1 MAGTGD
7 AWLGRVVAGRYQ
19 VTGTLGSGGMGT
31 VYEAEQLGL
40 ERYVALKVL
49 HPHVAKTPGAIVRF
63 QREAQLMA
71 RLKHPGAVHLF
82 DHGTD
87 GEVLYLAM
95 ERVFGIPLDEV
106 LETYGLLEV
115 KAAVELAAQVLEVL
129 DAAHG
134 LGMVHRDLKP
144 SNLMLVGELSAPTV
158 KVLDFGLA
166 ALVQPEE
173 QARLTGSGQV
183 LGTPAYMSPEH
194 CRGELPD
201 GRADLYSVGCLLHE
215 LLVGQPPFGGSPA
228 VEVMSGHLYRPPP
241 PVRQLRPERGIPEAL
256 ETLVLACLSKAKAQR
271 PANARELAARLRES
285 LAPPP
290 LRGEG
295 KKQERTQPPPAP
307 PTALPPELLAR
318 PVALIEPDGPANPH
332 GVGTALAVA
341 GYRVVPCRE
350 DGSLEGMSALVVVPR
365 SDGTQEEALALAS
378 TLATRPHAPPV
389 LLCGSGEDFTLM
401 SRAVASG
408 VYDYVPLPLDPTDLA
423 RKVGRALR
431 SRR

>member
-1 MAGTGD
+1 MAGD
-7 AWLGRVVAGRYQ
+7 AWSGRVVAGRYQ
-19 VTGTLGSGGMGT
+19 VTGTLGHGGMGT

-49 HPHVAKTPGAIVRF
+49 HPHVAKTPGAIARF

-82 DHGTD
+82 DHGAD
-87 GEVLYLAM
+87 GEDLYLAM
-95 ERVFGIPLDEV
+95 ERVFGLPLDEV

-115 KAAVELAAQVLEVL
+115 KAAVDIAAQVLDVL
-129 DAAHG
+129 EAAHG

-144 SNLMLVGELSAPTV
+144 SNVMLVGELSAPTV

-166 ALVQPEE
+166 ALVHEE
-173 QARLTGSGQV
+173 PQARLTGSGQV

-201 GRADLYSVGCLLHE
+201 GRTDLYSVGCLLHE
-215 LLVGQPPFGGSPA
+215 LLVGRPPFGESPA
-228 VEVMSGHLYRPPP
+228 VEVMSGHLYSPPP
-241 PVRQLRPERGIPEAL
+241 PVRQLRPDRDIPEAL
-256 ETLVLACLSKAKAQR
+256 ETLVLACLSKTKAQR
-271 PANARELAARLRES
+271 PASARELAARLRES

-295 KKQERTQPPPAP
+295 KKQERVRPPPTPSPSLA
-307 PTALPPELLAR
+307 PELLAR

-341 GYRVVPCRE
+341 GYRVVPRRE
-350 DGSLEGMSALVVVPR
+350 DDSLQGMFALVVVPR
-365 SDGTQEEALALAS
+365 SDQAQEEALALAS

-389 LLCGSGEDFTLM
+389 LLCGSGEDFSLM